1 MTNDLRIGVI
11 GATGALGSEVLALL
25 AESSLHVKQLV
36 PIGTE
41 RSLGQEIEFRDL
53 LAPVETDSVSLRGL
67 DLVFLCAPEAASM
80 KFAQEALRAEVA
92 CIDVSGAL
100 CESPDVEL
108 RVAVFGVP
116 AASEPSPL
124 LVAPPGACLPL
135 ALVLRPLEEA
145 AGLRRVT
152 GTVLEGA
159 SSGGRQGIESLY
171 RETVAL
177 FNQEEPPDPT
187 VFPRP
192 VAFDCGPIA
201 GDPDAEGPTDRET
214 RTMDALTRL
223 LLGDAGVALT
233 HVQVPT
239 FIGFGASVAL
249 ETERLLDPT
258 LAEGVLGKAAGV
270 ERWDDAIDGLT
281 LRAAAGREEV
291 LVGRVRQDPSCE
303 NGLLLWIVADVLRVA
318 AANAV
323 RLAVARFGQHH

>member
-1 MTNDLRIGVI
+1 VTSNLRIGLV

-25 AESSLHVKQLV
+25 AESSLDVKQLV
-36 PIGTE
+36 PIGTD

-53 LAPVETDSVSLRGL
+53 LAPVETDSMSLRGL
-67 DLVFLCAPEAASM
+67 DLVFLCAPEAVSRE
-80 KFAQEALRAEVA
+80 FAREALHAEVA

-108 RVAVFGVP
+108 RVAVFGAP
-116 AASEPSPL
+116 ARSEPSPL
-124 LVAPPGACLPL
+124 LVTPPGASLPL

-145 AGLRRVT
+145 AGLRRVMA
-152 GTVLEGA
+152 TVLEGA

-177 FNQEEPPDPT
+177 FNQEEPPEPT

-201 GDPDAEGPTDRET
+201 GDPDSEGPTDRES

-223 LLGDAGVALT
+223 LLGDARVALT

-270 ERWDDAIDGLT
+270 ERWDDAIDRLT

-291 LVGRVRQDPSCE
+291 MVGRLRRDPSCE
-303 NGLLLWIVADVLRVA
+303 NGLLLWIVADVLRLA

-323 RLAVARFGQHH
+323 RLAVGRFGQHH

>member
-1 MTNDLRIGVI
+1 VTSNLRIGLV

-25 AESSLHVKQLV
+25 AESSLDVKQLV
-36 PIGTE
+36 PIGTD

-53 LAPVETDSVSLRGL
+53 LAPVETDSMSLRGL
-67 DLVFLCAPEAASM
+67 DLVFLCAPEAVSRE
-80 KFAQEALRAEVA
+80 FAREALHAEVA

-108 RVAVFGVP
+108 RVAVFGAP
-116 AASEPSPL
+116 ARSEPSPL
-124 LVAPPGACLPL
+124 LVTPPGAALPL

-145 AGLRRVT
+145 AGLRRVMA
-152 GTVLEGA
+152 TVLEGA

-177 FNQEEPPDPT
+177 FNQEEPPEPT

-201 GDPDAEGPTDRET
+201 GDPDSQGPTDRES

-223 LLGDAGVALT
+223 LLGDARVALT

-270 ERWDDAIDGLT
+270 ERWDDAIDRLT

-291 LVGRVRQDPSCE
+291 MVGRLRRDPSCE
-303 NGLLLWIVADVLRVA
+303 NGLLLWIVADVLRLA

-323 RLAVARFGQHH
+323 RLAVGRFGQHH